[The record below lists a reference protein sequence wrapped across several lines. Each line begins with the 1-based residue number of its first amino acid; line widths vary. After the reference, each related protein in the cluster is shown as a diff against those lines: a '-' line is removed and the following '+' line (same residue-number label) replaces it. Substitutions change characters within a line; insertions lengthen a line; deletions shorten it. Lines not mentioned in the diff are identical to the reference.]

1 MRSWRP
7 TDVQSL
13 FRHPIFELE
22 RHQLAAGEERREAL
36 VLTAPHWINVVPLL
50 ADGRVLLIRQWRF
63 GIQAPT
69 LEIPGGMVD
78 PGEDPERA
86 ARRELEEETGYRA
99 RKIRRLG
106 VTHPNPA
113 FLSNELSTWLAS
125 DLEAPPAGREVYG
138 VEGEEIRVETV
149 ALTAIPGLIASGEI
163 THSLVVAAFYLLGL
177 GAADGP
183 SRGPHTEP
191 R

>member
-7 TDVQSL
+7 IDVHSL
-13 FRHPIFELE
+13 FRHPIFELQ
-22 RHQLAAGEERREAL
+22 RHDLAAGDDRREAL
-36 VLTAPHWINVVPLL
+36 VLEAPHWINVIALL
-50 ADGRVLLIRQWRF
+50 DDERVILIRQWRF

-78 PGEDPERA
+78 PGEDPETA

-99 RKIRRLG
+99 GKIVRLG

-113 FLSNELSTWLAS
+113 FLTNEISTWLAT
-125 DLEAPPAGREVYG
+125 DLQPPATHEEVRG
-138 VEGEEIRVETV
+138 IEGEEIRVETAPLAEIPDLV
-149 ALTAIPGLIASGEI
+149 ARSEI
-163 THSLVVAAFYLLGL
+163 THSLVVAAFYLLDARETPL
-177 GAADGP
+177 
-183 SRGPHTEP
+183 R